1 MFSQKCH
8 VIVSEIVPT
17 RYAHF
22 IKWQSTHVQSYR
34 TELGHEGVQMAQRS
48 EVTLSKGPRFQVSKG
63 LLTVLI
69 STVVLFILSAV
80 IAPTSVSP
88 GPLGSMIPFAAILAI
103 VGLGQMLVIQQAG
116 IDLSVP
122 GSVSL
127 AAVIVS
133 ALPEIEDDRLLSAVI
148 LSLVVAIA
156 IGAFNGFLVGFLK
169 LNPIIATLGTNSL
182 LFGFVMLITQGIPRM
197 TTALL
202 LSVVSGS
209 TFGIPNSVF
218 FATAVLL
225 IVIFVLRKT
234 VPGRR
239 FESIGASAP
248 VAMVSGL
255 RIKTHQAMAY
265 VWAQVLYAIAGIMIA
280 GVISEPNGS
289 MGSAY
294 LLPSVAV
301 VVLGGTSLLGGRGL
315 PTATVIAA
323 VFLSQLD
330 QFVLALGVN
339 FAIRT
344 LVQAAALAIGV
355 AIYTVDWS
363 RVRSLLQKFL
373 STQRRGEHQT
383 SLPTA

>member
-1 MFSQKCH
+1 
-8 VIVSEIVPT
+8 
-17 RYAHF
+17 
-22 IKWQSTHVQSYR
+22 
-34 TELGHEGVQMAQRS
+34 MAQRS
-48 EVTLSKGPRFQVSKG
+48 AVALSKGPRFQVSKG
-63 LLTVLI
+63 LLTVLV

-80 IAPTSVSP
+80 LAPTSVAP

-133 ALPEIEDDRLLSAVI
+133 ALPELEDSRLVPAVI
-148 LSLVVAIA
+148 VALVAAVAI
-156 IGAFNGFLVGFLK
+156 GLFNGFLIGFLK

-182 LFGFVMLITQGIPRM
+182 LFGFVMLITKGIPRM
-197 TTALL
+197 TTDLL
-202 LSVVSGS
+202 LTVVSGS
-209 TFGIPNSVF
+209 TVGIPNSVF
-218 FATAVLL
+218 IATAVLL
-225 IVIFVLRKT
+225 TVIFVLRKT

-248 VAMVSGL
+248 VAMMSGL

-265 VWAQVLYAIAGIMIA
+265 VWAQVLYSIAGIMIA

-315 PTATVIAA
+315 PTATVVAA

-339 FAIRT
+339 FAVRT

-363 RVRSLLQKFL
+363 RVRLFLRKFL
-373 STQRRGEHQT
+373 STTRRGEHQT

>member
-1 MFSQKCH
+1 
-8 VIVSEIVPT
+8 
-17 RYAHF
+17 
-22 IKWQSTHVQSYR
+22 
-34 TELGHEGVQMAQRS
+34 MAQRS
-48 EVTLSKGPRFQVSKG
+48 AVALSKGPRFQVSKG
-63 LLTVLI
+63 LLTVLV

-80 IAPTSVSP
+80 LAPTSVAP

-133 ALPEIEDDRLLSAVI
+133 ALPEMEDSRLVPAVI
-148 LSLVVAIA
+148 VALVAAVAI
-156 IGAFNGFLVGFLK
+156 GLFNGFLIGFLK

-182 LFGFVMLITQGIPRM
+182 LFGFVMLITKGIPRM
-197 TTALL
+197 TTDLL
-202 LSVVSGS
+202 LTVVSGS
-209 TFGIPNSVF
+209 TVGIPNSVF
-218 FATAVLL
+218 IATAVLL
-225 IVIFVLRKT
+225 TVIFVLRKT

-248 VAMVSGL
+248 VAMMSGL

-265 VWAQVLYAIAGIMIA
+265 VWAQVLYSIAGIMIA

-315 PTATVIAA
+315 PTATVVAA

-339 FAIRT
+339 FAVRT

-363 RVRSLLQKFL
+363 RVRSFLRKFL
-373 STQRRGEHQT
+373 STTRRGEHQT

>member
-1 MFSQKCH
+1 
-8 VIVSEIVPT
+8 
-17 RYAHF
+17 
-22 IKWQSTHVQSYR
+22 
-34 TELGHEGVQMAQRS
+34 MAQRS
-48 EVTLSKGPRFQVSKG
+48 ADTLRKGPRFQVSKG
-63 LLTVLI
+63 LLTVLV
-69 STVVLFILSAV
+69 STVVLFTLSAV
-80 IAPTSVSP
+80 LAPTSVAA

-133 ALPEIEDDRLLSAVI
+133 ALPELDDSRLLPAVI
-148 LSLVVAIA
+148 ISLLAAVAI
-156 IGAFNGFLVGFLK
+156 GVFNGFLVGVLG

-202 LSVVSGS
+202 LSIVSGS
-209 TFGIPNSVF
+209 TIGIPNSVF
-218 FATAVLL
+218 FAAAALL
-225 IVIFVLRKT
+225 IVVFVLRKT
-234 VPGRR
+234 VAGRR
-239 FESIGASAP
+239 FESVGASAP
-248 VAMVSGL
+248 VAMVLGL

-265 VWAQVLYAIAGIMIA
+265 VLAQILYAVAGIMIA
-280 GVISEPNGS
+280 GVISEPNGT

-315 PTATVIAA
+315 PTATVVAA

-355 AIYTVDWS
+355 AIYTVNWS
-363 RVRSLLQKFL
+363 HVRSVLQRLL
-373 STQRRGEHQT
+373 STSSDRQNQA
-383 SLPTA
+383 SVPTA

>member
-1 MFSQKCH
+1 M
-8 VIVSEIVPT
+8 T
-17 RYAHF
+17 
-22 IKWQSTHVQSYR
+22 
-34 TELGHEGVQMAQRS
+34 TEL
-48 EVTLSKGPRFQVSKG
+48 
-63 LLTVLI
+63 LLT
-69 STVVLFILSAV
+69 
-80 IAPTSVSP
+80 
-88 GPLGSMIPFAAILAI
+88 
-103 VGLGQMLVIQQAG
+103 
-116 IDLSVP
+116 
-122 GSVSL
+122 
-127 AAVIVS
+127 
-133 ALPEIEDDRLLSAVI
+133 
-148 LSLVVAIA
+148 
-156 IGAFNGFLVGFLK
+156 
-169 LNPIIATLGTNSL
+169 
-182 LFGFVMLITQGIPRM
+182 
-197 TTALL
+197 
-202 LSVVSGS
+202 VVSGS
-209 TFGIPNSVF
+209 TVGIPNSVF
-218 FATAVLL
+218 IATAVLL
-225 IVIFVLRKT
+225 TVIFVLRKT

-265 VWAQVLYAIAGIMIA
+265 VWAQVLYSIAGIMIA

-339 FAIRT
+339 FAVRT

-355 AIYTVDWS
+355 AIYTVNWS
-363 RVRSLLQKFL
+363 RVRSFLRKFL
-373 STQRRGEHQT
+373 STTRRGEHQT

>member
-1 MFSQKCH
+1 
-8 VIVSEIVPT
+8 
-17 RYAHF
+17 
-22 IKWQSTHVQSYR
+22 
-34 TELGHEGVQMAQRS
+34 MAQRS
-48 EVTLSKGPRFQVSKG
+48 AVALSKGPRFQVSKG
-63 LLTVLI
+63 LLTVLV

-80 IAPTSVSP
+80 LAPTSVAP

-133 ALPEIEDDRLLSAVI
+133 ALPEMEDGRLVPAVI
-148 LSLVVAIA
+148 VALGAAVAI
-156 IGAFNGFLVGFLK
+156 GLFNGFLIGFLK

-182 LFGFVMLITQGIPRM
+182 LFGFVMLITKGIPRM
-197 TTALL
+197 TTDLL
-202 LSVVSGS
+202 LTVVSG
-209 TFGIPNSVF
+209 TTVGIPNSVF
-218 FATAVLL
+218 IATAVLL
-225 IVIFVLRKT
+225 TVIFVLRKT

-265 VWAQVLYAIAGIMIA
+265 VWAQVLYSIAGIMIA

-339 FAIRT
+339 FAVRT

-363 RVRSLLQKFL
+363 RVRSVLRKFL
-373 STQRRGEHQT
+373 STTRRGEHQT

>member
-1 MFSQKCH
+1 
-8 VIVSEIVPT
+8 
-17 RYAHF
+17 
-22 IKWQSTHVQSYR
+22 
-34 TELGHEGVQMAQRS
+34 MAQRS
-48 EVTLSKGPRFQVSKG
+48 AVALSKGPRFQVSKG
-63 LLTVLI
+63 LLTVLV

-80 IAPTSVSP
+80 LAPTSVAP

-133 ALPEIEDDRLLSAVI
+133 ALPEMEDSRLVPAVI
-148 LSLVVAIA
+148 VALVAAVAI
-156 IGAFNGFLVGFLK
+156 GLFNGFLIGFLK

-182 LFGFVMLITQGIPRM
+182 LFGFVMLITKGIPRM
-197 TTALL
+197 TTDLL
-202 LSVVSGS
+202 LTVVSGS
-209 TFGIPNSVF
+209 TVGIPNSVF
-218 FATAVLL
+218 IATAVLL
-225 IVIFVLRKT
+225 TVIFVLRKT

-248 VAMVSGL
+248 VAMMSGL

-265 VWAQVLYAIAGIMIA
+265 VWAQVLYSIAGIMIA

-339 FAIRT
+339 FAVRT

-363 RVRSLLQKFL
+363 RVRSFLRKFL
-373 STQRRGEHQT
+373 STTRRGEHQT